1 MQWVY
6 LVLAGLL
13 EIGWPVGIKMAENPE
28 RRFQGIII
36 AILFMVASGT
46 CLWLAQRQI
55 PMGTAY
61 VVWTASARWER

>member
-1 MQWVY
+1 
-6 LVLAGLL
+6 LL
-13 EIGWPVGIKMAENPE
+13 EIRGPVGIKMAENPK

-36 AILFMVASGT
+36 AIVFMVASGT